1 MFDIATC
8 YVLMKEVRST
18 QAAWYQTFLY
28 KHYTMLAV
36 ISGNIAELCRV
47 SELKANAV
55 YTSLMPRPRPLTGKR
70 VW

>member
-1 MFDIATC
+1 MR
-8 YVLMKEVRST
+8 EVRST

-47 SELKANAV
+47 SELKANLKLRFSILTKEDV
-55 YTSLMPRPRPLTGKR
+55 DILMSGSVTYLNS
-70 VW
+70 W